1 MSARTFRKPARQ
13 AGFSLIELLAVVG
26 IIAIVSAVSLP
37 AIARYIRNYRIRA
50 AGQQVASELNAART
64 KAIMKNVNLGVVF
77 LIVSPTTFRYVIED
91 RQTAGTDP
99 AVRDQVSAILSNTAL
114 AADQVGP
121 LRTLPTSVNFAAS
134 CTGFA
139 PTDRGVRFNRLGGWC
154 NLGSSPTGCPDVDT
168 GSLLVD
174 AATPEAKICL
184 LENQTNLQ
192 RILTLNASGRVVE
205 QQ

>member
-99 AVRDQVSAILSNTAL
+99 ALRDQVSAILGDATL

-121 LRTLPTSVNFAAS
+121 LRTLPTSVTFGTTCPGFAA
-134 CTGFA
+134 
-139 PTDRGVRFNRLGGWC
+139 TDRGVRFNRLGGWC
-154 NLGSSPTGCPDVDT
+154 NPGSSPTACPEIDT
-168 GSLLVD
+168 GSVLMNA
-174 AATPEAKICL
+174 AATTAGICL
-184 LENQTNLQ
+184 VEQQTNLQ

>member
-1 MSARTFRKPARQ
+1 
-13 AGFSLIELLAVVG
+13 
-26 IIAIVSAVSLP
+26 
-37 AIARYIRNYRIRA
+37 
-50 AGQQVASELNAART
+50 
-64 KAIMKNVNLGVVF
+64 
-77 LIVSPTTFRYVIED
+77 
-91 RQTAGTDP
+91 
-99 AVRDQVSAILSNTAL
+99 VRDQVSAILANTAL

-192 RILTLNASGRVVE
+192 RILTLNAAGRVKE

>member
-1 MSARTFRKPARQ
+1 MGARIFSKPGRQ

-26 IIAIVSAVSLP
+26 IIAVISAVSLP
-37 AIARYIRNYRIRA
+37 AIGRYIRNYRIRA
-50 AGQQVASELNAART
+50 ASQQVASELNAART

-99 AVRDQVSAILSNTAL
+99 AVRDQVSAILADAAL

-121 LRTLPTSVNFAAS
+121 LRTLPTSVRFGTT
-134 CTGFA
+134 CTAFT
-139 PTDRGVRFNRLGGWC
+139 PSDPGVRFNRLGGWC
-154 NLGSSPTGCPDVDT
+154 DPGSTGCPNVDT
-168 GSLLVD
+168 GAILM
-174 AATPEAKICL
+174 AASATQARICL
-184 LENQTNLQ
+184 IEDQTNLQ
-192 RILTLNASGRVVE
+192 RVLTLSAAGRVLE

>member
-26 IIAIVSAVSLP
+26 IIAVIAGVSLP
-37 AIARYIRNYRIRA
+37 AIGRYIRNYRIRA
-50 AGQQVASELNAART
+50 AGQQVASEVNAART
-64 KAIMKNVNLGVVF
+64 KAIMKNVNRGVVF

-99 AVRDQVSAILSNTAL
+99 ALRDQVSAILGDPAL

-121 LRTLPTSVNFAAS
+121 LRTLPTSVKFGG
-134 CTGFA
+134 CTGFT

-154 NLGSSPTGCPDVDT
+154 NLGSSPTACPDVDT
-168 GSLLVD
+168 GSVLVD
-174 AATPEAKICL
+174 AGANQARICL
-184 LENQTNLQ
+184 FEQQTSLQ
-192 RILTLNASGRVVE
+192 RILTLSAAGRVVE